1 MKLQRTTLILILLM
15 LGLASFVSFH
25 EFYWKTQ
32 QEEVKSKKQQIFS
45 FEEDDVQSL
54 SIKTKNATIILER
67 NNNSERPK
75 WRMTSPQQVPAND
88 AIVSYLMDLLV
99 KGESDRTISTSVNQ
113 LGEFGLTAPQATIDI
128 KLKNQQ
134 NHQLILG
141 QSDFNRRFL
150 YAQADPNSQPNGNVT
165 VLLVSTDF
173 GNAVNRELSEWKE
186 IPNKSEST
194 PLPSLNLP
202 TPPKK

>member
-15 LGLASFVSFH
+15 LGLGGFVYFH

-32 QEEVKSKKQQIFS
+32 QEEVKNKKQQIFS

-54 SIKTKNATIILER
+54 AIKTKNATIILER
-67 NNNSERPK
+67 NNKSERPK

-113 LGEFGLTAPQATIDI
+113 LGEFGLAAPQATIDI

-134 NHQLILG
+134 NHQLLLG
-141 QSDFNRRFL
+141 KADFNSRFL
-150 YAQADPNSQPNGNVT
+150 YAQADPNYKPDNNVD
-165 VLLVSTDF
+165 VLLVSKDF

-186 IPNKSEST
+186 IPNQSEST

-202 TPPKK
+202 IPKKK

>member
-15 LGLASFVSFH
+15 LGLGGVVYFH

-32 QEEVKSKKQQIFS
+32 QEEIKNKKQQIFS
-45 FEEDDVQSL
+45 FQADDVQSL
-54 SIKTKNATIILER
+54 AVKTKSGTIVLER

-75 WRMTSPQQVPAND
+75 WRMTSPQQVSAND

-99 KGESDRTISTSVNQ
+99 KGESDRTIATPVNQ
-113 LGEFGLTAPQATIDI
+113 LGDFGLTAPQATIDI

-134 NHQLILG
+134 NHQLLIG
-141 QSDFNRRFL
+141 KADFNNRFL
-150 YAQADPNSQPNGNVT
+150 YAQADPKPKSDGNVD
-165 VLLVSTDF
+165 VLLVSKDF
-173 GNAVNRELSEWKE
+173 GNAVNRELSEWQE
-186 IPNKSEST
+186 IPNQSEST

-202 TPPKK
+202 TPSKK